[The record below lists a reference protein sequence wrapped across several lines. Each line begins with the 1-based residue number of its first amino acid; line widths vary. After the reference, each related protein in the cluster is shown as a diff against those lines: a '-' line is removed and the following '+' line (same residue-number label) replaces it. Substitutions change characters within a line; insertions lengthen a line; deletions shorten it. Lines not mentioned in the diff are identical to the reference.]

1 METLTEEEWVDFP
14 FYLNIILILY
24 YLHAH
29 VLKDLTLYK
38 NLDENVK
45 DPSKI
50 NTECKSLGI
59 TLKSISSDLC
69 DKITK
74 NARYINGLTTI
85 KKGDD
90 DECLNYKYWVYY
102 QILNLHKSKNTIKL
116 DEVIGDFLNIQNAV
130 NKASATKI
138 CQFYF
143 ISKDKKE
150 LDEKIEKKILR
161 DYIKNYAN
169 IKKDVTDN
177 VKSDVYLKYL
187 TYISKI
193 FDIHKTKCDGPWN
206 FGPNQC
212 NEYFEKSTNAFKP
225 KDLLDILQKHKAQ
238 APVPKPEGPVVN
250 GHAQGRG
257 GPTGS
262 VAGPDGKL
270 KGSEAA
276 EGPDAKLKGPKVV
289 QGPDAESKG
298 PKADVGTGAELK
310 GPKVDGD
317 TRQAD
322 SKAGA
327 GPGKDASKGQGDSG
341 KGISKEITRG
351 NQEPGQRP
359 LSAGVTVK
367 GGKQE
372 SHKGPDQTRR
382 SPSLWSSPFNIF
394 RSVFS
399 SPSQRAG
406 SLTGKEQKPA
416 GALAP
421 EGKEKPLGNSEPS
434 SKAAGAAKVEPK
446 AADLPPKRVD
456 SPPQPAKSAP
466 APAKEDAPPPQATL
480 AQVKAAPTP
489 SHVESVRAPKVL
501 TPEVTVEIPKGKVMC
516 PNGTIGDPSNCVSA
530 PEETESAQSLEVSY
544 HDIPS
549 ETYSLVEPG
558 NNPPIMEGENYNI
571 FTSNPE
577 RTMFT
582 GAIILGVIYVFYLYY
597 NATPLGRWVR
607 NKIGRRRDSDYDD
620 RSARSY
626 LTLDN
631 NSEYDDLNSSS
642 MSFNVAYY
650 PR

>member
-1 METLTEEEWVDFP
+1 METLTEEEW
-14 FYLNIILILY
+14 
-24 YLHAH
+24 AH

-50 NTECKSLGI
+50 NTECSFLSI
-59 TLKSISSDLC
+59 TLKSISPDLC

-74 NARYINGLTTI
+74 NARYINGLATI
-85 KKGDD
+85 RKGDD
-90 DECLNYKYWVYY
+90 PECLNYKNWVYY
-102 QILNLHKSKNTIKL
+102 QIWKFHKSKDTIKL

-130 NKASATKI
+130 NKAPAKKI
-138 CQFYF
+138 CQFDF
-143 ISKDKKE
+143 TSKDKNE
-150 LDEKIEKKILR
+150 LEERLEKKILR
-161 DYIKNYAN
+161 DYIKNYEN
-169 IKKDVTDN
+169 IKKDVTAK
-177 VKSDVYLKYL
+177 VKSDMYFKYL

-193 FDIHKTKCDGPWN
+193 FEIHKKRCEDFWN
-206 FGPNQC
+206 YIPKRC
-212 NEYFEKSTNAFKP
+212 NEYFALSTNPINP
-225 KDLLDILQKHKAQ
+225 KNLLPILEKHKAE
-238 APVPKPEGPVVN
+238 APVPKPEGPAVG

-262 VAGPDGKL
+262 VAGPEGKL
-270 KGSEAA
+270 KDPKPD
-276 EGPDAKLKGPKVV
+276 EGPDAKLKGPKADVGLDAESKGPKVV
-289 QGPDAESKG
+289 EDPEAKLKGQKADVGTGAESKG
-298 PKADVGTGAELK
+298 PKADVGTSAELK
-310 GPKVDGD
+310 GPKVDGSA
-317 TRQAD
+317 RQDD
-322 SKAGA
+322 SKGGA
-327 GPGKDASKGQGDSG
+327 GVGKDASKGQGDSE
-341 KGISKEITRG
+341 KGTSNEITR
-351 NQEPGQRP
+351 
-359 LSAGVTVK
+359 
-367 GGKQE
+367 GKQE

-597 NATPLGRWVR
+597 NATPLGKWVR

>member
-24 YLHAH
+24 YLHTH
-29 VLKDLTLYK
+29 ILKDLTLYK
-38 NLDENVK
+38 KLDENVK

-50 NTECKSLGI
+50 KTECSFLSI
-59 TLKSISSDLC
+59 TLKSISPDLC

-74 NARYINGLTTI
+74 NARYTNGLSTI

-90 DECLNYKYWVYY
+90 DCLNYKNWVYD
-102 QILNLHKSKNTIKL
+102 QIWKFYKSKDTIKL
-116 DEVIGDFLNIQNAV
+116 DEVISDFLNIQNAV
-130 NKASATKI
+130 NKVFPKKI
-138 CQFYF
+138 CQFDF
-143 ISKDKKE
+143 TSKDKKDLE
-150 LDEKIEKKILR
+150 EKLEKKNLR
-161 DYIKNYAN
+161 DYIKNYEN
-169 IKKDVTDN
+169 IKKEVTAN
-177 VKSDVYLKYL
+177 VKSDMYSKYL

-193 FDIHKTKCDGPWN
+193 FEIHKTKCEGPWN
-206 FGPNQC
+206 FYPKQC
-212 NEYFEKSTNAFKP
+212 NEYFVLSTNPFKP

-238 APVPKPEGPVVN
+238 APVHKPEGPVVN

-262 VAGPDGKL
+262 VAGSEGKL

-382 SPSLWSSPFNIF
+382 SPSFWSSPFNIF
-394 RSVFS
+394 GSVFS

-597 NATPLGRWVR
+597 NATPLGKWVR

>member
-1 METLTEEEWVDFP
+1 METLTEEEWTH
-14 FYLNIILILY
+14 I
-24 YLHAH
+24 
-29 VLKDLTLYK
+29 LKDLTLYK
-38 NLDENVK
+38 KLDENVK

-50 NTECKSLGI
+50 NTECKSLSI

-177 VKSDVYLKYL
+177 VKSDVYLMYL

-193 FDIHKTKCDGPWN
+193 FDIHKKKCENPWD
-206 FGPNQC
+206 FYPKQC

-341 KGISKEITRG
+341 KGTSKEITRE
-351 NQEPGQRP
+351 NQEPSQRP
-359 LSAGVTVK
+359 SSAAVT

-372 SHKGPDQTRR
+372 GHKGPAQTRR
-382 SPSLWSSPFNIF
+382 STSLWSGPFSIWG
-394 RSVFS
+394 SVFS
-399 SPSQRAG
+399 SLSQRAG

-416 GALAP
+416 GAPAS
-421 EGKEKPLGNSEPS
+421 EGKEKPLGNSETS
-434 SKAAGAAKVEPK
+434 AKAAGAAKLEPKPADSPPK
-446 AADLPPKRVD
+446 AADSPPKRAE
-456 SPPQPAKSAP
+456 SPPQPAKAAAAP
-466 APAKEDAPPPQATL
+466 SKEDRTPPQATL
-480 AQVKAAPTP
+480 AQVKAAPAP
-489 SHVESVRAPKVL
+489 SHVASVLAPKVL
-501 TPEVTVEIPKGKVMC
+501 TPEVKIPEGKVVC
-516 PNGTIGDPSNCVSA
+516 PNGTIDDPSTCVSA
-530 PEETESAQSLEVSY
+530 LEETESVQSLEASYPYVS
-544 HDIPS
+544 S

>member
-1 METLTEEEWVDFP
+1 METLTEEEW
-14 FYLNIILILY
+14 
-24 YLHAH
+24 AH

-50 NTECKSLGI
+50 NTECSFLSI
-59 TLKSISSDLC
+59 TLKSISPDLC

-74 NARYINGLTTI
+74 NARYTNGLSTI

-90 DECLNYKYWVYY
+90 DCLNYKNWVYD
-102 QILNLHKSKNTIKL
+102 QIWKFYKSKDTIKL
-116 DEVIGDFLNIQNAV
+116 DEVISDFLNIQNAV
-130 NKASATKI
+130 NKVFPKKI
-138 CQFYF
+138 CQFDF
-143 ISKDKKE
+143 TSKDKKDLE
-150 LDEKIEKKILR
+150 EKLEKKNLR
-161 DYIKNYAN
+161 DYIKNYEN
-169 IKKDVTDN
+169 IKKEVTAN
-177 VKSDVYLKYL
+177 VKSDMYSKYL

-193 FDIHKTKCDGPWN
+193 FEIHKTKCEGPWN
-206 FGPNQC
+206 FYPKQC
-212 NEYFEKSTNAFKP
+212 NEYFVLSTNPFKP

-394 RSVFS
+394 GSVFS

-582 GAIILGVIYVFYLYY
+582 GAIILG
-597 NATPLGRWVR
+597 ATPLGRWVR